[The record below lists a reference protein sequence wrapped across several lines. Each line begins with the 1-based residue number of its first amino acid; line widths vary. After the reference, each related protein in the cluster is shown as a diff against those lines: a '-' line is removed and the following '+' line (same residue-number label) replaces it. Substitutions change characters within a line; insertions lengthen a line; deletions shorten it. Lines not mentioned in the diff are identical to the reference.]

1 MKEPN
6 KNFLIFFKDFFGVLK
21 KVRIFAPVIDI
32 DYNSKTKKIMKSET
46 KSIKTGRQEII
57 NDLVNAFGL
66 VESKEKIYESYDY
79 GIFNYRETNRD
90 LDHPRVKRIADNI
103 LEKGLLFAP
112 IIVNENMEVVDGQH
126 RLAALK
132 YLESINRPYPVLFS
146 IQPGYT
152 NAQMISFNKNLDKWK
167 KRDYLKHYVVI
178 GSRAYVEFN
187 NFLDSFPWLPQ
198 TGAEALFAMNQ
209 NGINSQRYKSVTG
222 TTSNIN
228 GVEIDNETIG
238 RRKTFEN
245 GEMTVPSNLGELY
258 KMAQNIEKIAP
269 YYAGYNRAFFIR
281 TMVTL
286 FKTEGFDFDRFMKKL
301 KGTGGTKYPLTN
313 VGTVEHYREKINLI
327 YNHGVAKA
335 DYLELRLPK

>member
-1 MKEPN
+1 MFNFAFVTNVGYNPLNKKNMKP
-6 KNFLIFFKDFFGVLK
+6 G
-21 KVRIFAPVIDI
+21 
-32 DYNSKTKKIMKSET
+32 T
-46 KSIKTGRQEII
+46 KSIKTNRREIVE
-57 NDLVNAFGL
+57 DLVNAFGL

-79 GIFNYRETNRD
+79 GIFRYRETNRD
-90 LDHPRVKRIADNI
+90 LDHSRVKRIADNI

-112 IIVNENMEVVDGQH
+112 IILNENMEVVDGQH
-126 RLAALK
+126 RLAAIK
-132 YLESINRPYPVLFS
+132 YLNTLNKPYPVLFS

-187 NFLDSFPWLPQ
+187 NFLDTFPWLPQ

-222 TTSNIN
+222 VTSIVD
-228 GVEIDNETIG
+228 GVQIDNETVG
-238 RRKTFEN
+238 RRKTFED
-245 GEMTVPSNLGELY
+245 GEMATPTNLEELY
-258 KMAQNIEKIAP
+258 AMARNIEKIAP
-269 YYAGYNRAFFIR
+269 YYSGYNRAFFIR

-286 FKTEGFDFDRFMKKL
+286 FKTPGFDFERFFKKL
-301 KGTGGTKYPLTN
+301 RTSGGTKYPLTN
-313 VGTVEHYREKINLI
+313 VGSVEQYREKINLI
-327 YNHGVAKA
+327 YNHGAAKA